1 VATVV
6 TTLALA
12 PFALLAAYVVRVGTI
27 AKRTRASGQF
37 VVEERSMAGSATT
50 DD

>member
-1 VATVV
+1 V
-6 TTLALA
+6 TTLALT

-27 AKRTRASGQF
+27 ARRTRASGQF
-37 VVEERSMAGSATT
+37 VVEERSTPGTVSA